1 VITSSSITKAL
12 GRGAS
17 HRSIISSIALVL
29 ILVLYV
35 YTVGSYLKVT
45 IYPIEHRITYYKF
58 FDVYLISKMT
68 DQIIIAAGLSSW
80 LGLSIRGKIRRIA
93 IPIIYGGTALLAA
106 AGNYNVLLAN
116 IALMSIPIV
125 MSVLL
130 YDRFAS
136 KKILDVRP
144 NILFINYVAILGTVA
159 GLIGIIISLSPIFSI
174 RLNSFYV
181 RNYPYDI
188 FLFLSS
194 FSPVLIL
201 LLISGLPIKLFIN
214 EFIKKILKIKNKKID
229 LFYSNDTTIKPK
241 FKIFFL
247 LLLMLLSI
255 AIALVP
261 HHPAI
266 NKDNQRIGVD
276 TDYYVQWVN
285 SLIHS
290 RDYNEFLWHAFI
302 VQSHGDRPLTLIY
315 LFTIAKVTN
324 ANLFFI
330 TEHLPVILGPELV
343 LVIYFLTRQLTSN
356 ESASLFSSF
365 LTAIS
370 FQPLIGIYAGFYAN
384 WFALI
389 IGYLSFVFLFRS
401 LNIPDD
407 NNKPNMIIFGA
418 LLVLLLFSHVYT
430 WSILVIIAGI
440 FLLIMLKL
448 KRYSR
453 KTIMLLLLIIVSC
466 VVIDIFKTVAIGSAG
481 GFEKD
486 IEVAK
491 ATGLG
496 PQQFAQRFSNLMVT
510 LYTYVGG
517 QFSNFIIFG
526 LGLYWLLRSNLAD
539 TSSIFL
545 MICLSVGLF
554 PFLLGDYIVQVR
566 VFYDIPFQIPAAIAL
581 SYIWKRTAIAVL
593 SICLFLLNATIIA
606 VSNFYLIP
614 PPPQFQ

>member
-1 VITSSSITKAL
+1 VITTSYIAKAL
-12 GRGAS
+12 GKGAS
-17 HRSIISSIALVL
+17 HRSIISSIALTL
-29 ILVLYV
+29 ILVFCI

-45 IYPIEHRITYYKF
+45 IYPIEHRIIYYKF
-58 FDVYLISKMT
+58 FDVYLINKRT
-68 DQIIIAAGLSSW
+68 DQLIIAAGLSLW
-80 LGLSIRGKIRRIA
+80 LGLSLRGKISRIA
-93 IPIIYGGTALLAA
+93 IPIIYGGIVLTTA
-106 AGNYNVLLAN
+106 AGNYDVLIDN

-136 KKILDVRP
+136 KKILDVHQ
-144 NILFINYVAILGTVA
+144 NILFINYVAILSTVA

-174 RLNSFYV
+174 RLDSFYV

-194 FSPVLIL
+194 FSPLLIL

-214 EFIKKILKIKNKKID
+214 EFITKILKIKNKKID
-229 LFYSNDTTIKPK
+229 LFHSNGTTIKPK
-241 FKIFFL
+241 FKFIFLILF
-247 LLLMLLSI
+247 MLLSI

-261 HHPAI
+261 HHPAV
-266 NKDNQRIGVD
+266 NKDSQRIGVD

-285 SLIHS
+285 SLMHS
-290 RDYNEFLWHAFI
+290 HDYKEFLRQAFI
-302 VQSHGDRPLTLIY
+302 IQSLGERPLTLIF
-315 LFTIAKVTN
+315 LFTIAKITN
-324 ANLFFI
+324 ANLFLI
-330 TEHLPVILGPELV
+330 TEHLPVILGPALV
-343 LVIYFLTRQLTSN
+343 LVIYFLTRQLSSN
-356 ESASLFSSF
+356 DIASLFSSF

-401 LNIPDD
+401 LKSPVDD
-407 NNKPNMIIFGA
+407 NNKPNLIIFGA
-418 LLVLLLFSHVYT
+418 LLVLLLFSHIYT

-440 FLLIMLKL
+440 FLLTMLKL

-453 KTIMLLLLIIVSC
+453 RTIILLLLIILSC
-466 VVIDIFKTVAIGSAG
+466 VVVDIFKTVAIGSAG

-491 ATGLG
+491 ATSMG
-496 PQQFAQRFSNLMVT
+496 PQQFAQRFSNLMIT

-526 LGLYWLLRSNLAD
+526 LGLYWLFRSNLAD
-539 TSSIFL
+539 ASSIFL
-545 MICLSVGLF
+545 IICLSVGLF

-581 SYIWKRTAIAVL
+581 SSIWRKTVIPVL
-593 SICLFLLNATIIA
+593 PICIFLLNATFMA

-614 PPPQFQ
+614 PS